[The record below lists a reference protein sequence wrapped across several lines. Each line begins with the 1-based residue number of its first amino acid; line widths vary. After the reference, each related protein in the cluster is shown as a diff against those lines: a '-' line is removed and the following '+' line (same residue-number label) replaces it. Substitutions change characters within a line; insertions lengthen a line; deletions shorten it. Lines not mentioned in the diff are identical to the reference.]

1 MAGEQPVQIDPHDL
15 SQLLQGDTPV
25 TVLDIREPWERD
37 LCAIEGS
44 AFVPMDQLPARIAEL
59 PKDRTLAVVCH
70 HGMRSFHATVW
81 LRSNG
86 FPRAVNL
93 AGGIDA
99 WAIAIQP
106 DMRRY

>member
-1 MAGEQPVQIDPHDL
+1 MAAEQTVQIDPLTL
-15 SQLLQGDTPV
+15 SQLLASEEPV
-25 TVLDIREPWERD
+25 TVLDIREPWERE

-44 AFVPMDQLPARIAEL
+44 AFVPMDQLPSRIAEL
-59 PKDRTLAVVCH
+59 PKDRALAVVCH
-70 HGMRSFHATVW
+70 HGMRSFHATMW

-99 WAIAIQP
+99 WAVTVQP
-106 DMRRY
+106 DMHRY